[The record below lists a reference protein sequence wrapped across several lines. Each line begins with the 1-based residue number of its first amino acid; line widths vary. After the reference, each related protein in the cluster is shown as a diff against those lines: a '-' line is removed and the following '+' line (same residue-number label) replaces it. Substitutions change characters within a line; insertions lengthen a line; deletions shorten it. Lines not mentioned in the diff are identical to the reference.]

1 MESSMVTRIIGEI
14 FDQSSQL
21 NLGGRIYVRSS
32 LRCRYEMTI
41 QLIRVEAQRLWARL
55 KNSVDDFPYF
65 T

>member
-1 MESSMVTRIIGEI
+1 MESSMLIRIIGEI

-21 NLGGRIYVRSS
+21 NLGSRIYVRSS
-32 LRCRYEMTI
+32 LRCRHKMTI

-55 KNSVDDFPYF
+55 ENSVDDLSCF

>member
-1 MESSMVTRIIGEI
+1 MESSMVIRIIGEI

-32 LRCRYEMTI
+32 LRCRHEMTI
-41 QLIRVEAQRLWARL
+41 QLIRNEAQRLWARL
-55 KNSVDDFPYF
+55 KNSVDDLSCF

>member
-1 MESSMVTRIIGEI
+1 MESSMVIRIIGEI

-21 NLGGRIYVRSS
+21 NLGSRIYVRSS
-32 LRCRYEMTI
+32 LRCRHEMTI

-55 KNSVDDFPYF
+55 KNSVDDLSCF

>member
-32 LRCRYEMTI
+32 LHCRREMTI
-41 QLIRVEAQRLWARL
+41 QLIRVEAQKLWARL
-55 KNSVDDFPYF
+55 RNSVDDLPYF

>member
-1 MESSMVTRIIGEI
+1 MQSSMVIQIIGEI

-32 LRCRYEMTI
+32 LRCRHEMTI
-41 QLIRVEAQRLWARL
+41 QLIRVEAQRFWARL
-55 KNSVDDFPYF
+55 ENSVDDLSCF